1 MSTFKNSGID
11 RIDLMQTFVR
21 IVESGSLS
29 AAATQLHTTQP
40 TISRRLQALETLLGV
55 KLLLR
60 TTHAMKLTDDGQ
72 RCYQHAKTLMNCWN
86 ELEDDL
92 KQASD
97 EPVGTLKVRAPHA
110 FGQQQ
115 LIEPLV
121 RYLNQY
127 PQMSVDWQ
135 LNDHSPN
142 FIHDGIDCAIHVGE
156 ITDTSMVAVL
166 LAEVPRFV
174 VASPELLARYPQIER
189 VEQLA
194 TLPWLALSSFYRTHI
209 LLKSSQLDASH
220 QLEFQPKFSTDSLF
234 ALRNTILSGVGVGVC
249 SAWMVQDDVTQG
261 KLVHLLPEWCAA
273 PLPVYL
279 MYPYASYYPARLRK
293 FLQLIREAMPGIA
306 GTRAPSAGSLVN

>member
-97 EPVGTLKVRAPHA
+97 EPV
-110 FGQQQ
+110 
-115 LIEPLV
+115 V

-174 VASPELLARYPQIER
+174 VASPELLARYPQITA

-209 LLKSSQLDASH
+209 LLKSSQLNASH

-249 SAWMVQDDVTQG
+249 SAWMVQDDITQG
-261 KLVHLLPEWCAA
+261 KLVQVLPEWCAA

-306 GTRAPSAGSLVN
+306 GTRAPSRG

>member
-1 MSTFKNSGID
+1 MSIFKNSGID
-11 RIDLMQTFVR
+11 RIDLMQSFVR

-40 TISRRLQALETLLGV
+40 TLSRRLQTLETLLGV

-72 RCYQHAKTLMNCWN
+72 RCYQHAKTLITCWN

-135 LNDHSPN
+135 LNDRSPN

-174 VASPELLARYPQIER
+174 VASPELLARYPQISQ

-209 LLKSSQLDASH
+209 LLKSSQLNASH

-234 ALRNTILSGVGVGVC
+234 ALRNTILSGMGVGVC
-249 SAWMVQDDVTQG
+249 SAWMVQEDIAQG
-261 KLVHLLPEWCAA
+261 KLVQVLPEWCAA

-293 FLQLIREAMPGIA
+293 FLQMIREAMPGIA
-306 GTRAPSAGSLVN
+306 GTRAPSRG

>member
-11 RIDLMQTFVR
+11 RIDLMQSFVR

-29 AAATQLHTTQP
+29 AAATQLNTTQP

-72 RCYQHAKTLMNCWN
+72 RCYQHAKTLINCWN

-92 KQASD
+92 KQTSD

-121 RYLNQY
+121 RYLNQF

-194 TLPWLALSSFYRTHI
+194 TLPWLALSSFYRTRI

-249 SAWMVQDDVTQG
+249 SAWMVQDDIAQG
-261 KLVHLLPEWCAA
+261 KLVQVLPEWCAA

-306 GTRAPSAGSLVN
+306 GTRAPSAG